1 MINAGKWTNWFTFAR
16 LPNEEI
22 PEVKIIIIDLS
33 KGVSFWEKIINNL
46 KH

>member
-1 MINAGKWTNWFTFAR
+1 MLGSGPIGS
-16 LPNEEI
+16 LSLVYLYEEV